1 MHGLRMVMEDS
12 EVVRGAVSGFGM
24 RTDRAFL
31 VKYTARYYHGLVC

>member
-1 MHGLRMVMEDS
+1 MHGLRMFMEDS

-24 RTDRAFL
+24 RMDRAFL